1 MSKKVSYNELSI
13 ELDKFF
19 FLPFG
24 PDESPFM
31 RAEALDAY
39 LLSVGWT
46 WDDVLKEIEKIGEN

>member
-1 MSKKVSYNELSI
+1 MSKKIPYSELSI

-24 PDESPFM
+24 ADESPTM
-31 RAEALDAY
+31 RADALDAY

-46 WDDVLKEIEKIGEN
+46 WDDVLKEIQKVGEN